1 MSDNSE
7 VNSNIS
13 SSTYV
18 VKSASD
24 HLGANLNPDILGSTE
39 NNKG

>member
-13 SSTYV
+13 S
-18 VKSASD
+18 KSAAG
-24 HLGANLNPDILGSTE
+24 HLGENSNPDILGSTE